1 VATQESTRASGDVS
15 VIRPRMK
22 VAQHRAARK
31 SRADL
36 PWLST
41 VRLPWGLEVRLLNI
55 STTGMLVE
63 TSSKFT
69 PGSVAEFELR
79 SAGDS
84 VVVPARFVRSEVVSV
99 DGLGVRYRAAAVF
112 ERELDLDGPQQPVR
126 GRQSSTP
133 GGLADWL
140 VELSTLLNRPE
151 VSDDASTLRERM
163 ECGLRRLVSAKDV
176 RILDVETHEEAELVP
191 PPPGCKSI
199 YFSMGGPAPGES
211 STGRHPVLQVT
222 FEPDSAPSDVDLRLL
237 QAGAALAAVV
247 MLLNNHCGLRTED

>member
-1 VATQESTRASGDVS
+1 
-15 VIRPRMK
+15 MK

-31 SRADL
+31 SRSDL

-55 STTGMLVE
+55 STTGVLVE

-69 PGSVAEFELR
+69 PGTVAEFELR

-84 VVVPARFVRSEVVSV
+84 VMVPARFVRSEVVSV

-112 ERELDLDGPQQPVR
+112 EREVDLDGPQPVR
-126 GRQSSTP
+126 GQQSSTP

-140 VELSTLLNRPE
+140 VELSTLLNRRPD
-151 VSDDASTLRERM
+151 VTGDASDLRERM
-163 ECGLRRLVSAKDV
+163 ERGLRRLVSAKDV
-176 RILDVETHEEAELVP
+176 RILDVGSQEQTELVS

-199 YFSMGGPAPGES
+199 YFSMGEPAPGES
-211 STGRHPVLQVT
+211 SAGQHAVLQVT
-222 FEPDSAPSDVDLRLL
+222 FGPDTASSDVDLRML

-247 MLLNNHCGLRTED
+247 MLLDEHQG

>member
-1 VATQESTRASGDVS
+1 VATQESTRPSGDVS

-79 SAGDS
+79 SADDS

-112 ERELDLDGPQQPVR
+112 ERELDLDGPQPSDR

-140 VELSTLLNRPE
+140 AELSTLLNRPD
-151 VSDDASTLRERM
+151 VSGSGDASKLRERM

-176 RILDVETHEEAELVP
+176 RILDVESQEEAELVP
-191 PPPGCKSI
+191 PPAGCKSI

-211 STGRHPVLQVT
+211 STRRQAVLQVT

-247 MLLNNHCGLRTED
+247 MLLNEHH